1 MLCCVIGGA
10 FVALIVAKLSALPV
24 IGRFIGRAERN
35 RPDPSNWRLNAGGGL
50 R

>member
-10 FVALIVAKLSALPV
+10 LVALVVAKLSALPV
-24 IGRFIGRAERN
+24 IGRFIGRVQRN
-35 RPDPSNWRLNAGGGL
+35 RPDPSNWRLNTGVGL